1 MRNENH
7 SQICLTNSFDLSKII
22 VKGGISM
29 PDKEKEKR
37 LRAVNIAKAINSIEG
52 VPIPDETNEF
62 FRQWIDG
69 EISDDQ
75 LTEVMLSLCKRI
87 SYQRN

>member
-1 MRNENH
+1 M
-7 SQICLTNSFDLSKII
+7 LGT
-22 VKGGISM
+22 
-29 PDKEKEKR
+29 EKEKR
-37 LRAVNIAKAINSIEG
+37 QRDVKIAKAINSIEG

>member
-1 MRNENH
+1 M
-7 SQICLTNSFDLSKII
+7 
-22 VKGGISM
+22 
-29 PDKEKEKR
+29 
-37 LRAVNIAKAINSIEG
+37 RAVKVAKAINSIEG

-87 SYQRN
+87 SYKRN

>member
-1 MRNENH
+1 MSIIRD
-7 SQICLTNSFDLSKII
+7 LYDNSI
-22 VKGGISM
+22 VAYKTAKGGITM

-37 LRAVNIAKAINSIEG
+37 LRAVKIAKAINRIEG

-62 FRQWIDG
+62 FKQWIDG

-87 SYQRN
+87 

>member
-1 MRNENH
+1 
-7 SQICLTNSFDLSKII
+7 
-22 VKGGISM
+22 M
-29 PDKEKEKR
+29 PDREKEKR
-37 LRAVNIAKAINSIEG
+37 RRAVKVAKAINSIDG

>member
-1 MRNENH
+1 M
-7 SQICLTNSFDLSKII
+7 L
-22 VKGGISM
+22 
-29 PDKEKEKR
+29 DKEKEKR
-37 LRAVNIAKAINSIEG
+37 LRAVKIAKAINSIEG

-87 SYQRN
+87 SYQRNSVQYIDPSRVF

>member
-1 MRNENH
+1 MKYEA
-7 SQICLTNSFDLSKII
+7 
-22 VKGGISM
+22 
-29 PDKEKEKR
+29 KEKR
-37 LRAVNIAKAINSIEG
+37 RRAVKVAKVINSIEG
-52 VPIPDETNEF
+52 VPILDETNEF
-62 FRQWIDG
+62 FQQWIDS

>member
-1 MRNENH
+1 
-7 SQICLTNSFDLSKII
+7 
-22 VKGGISM
+22 M

-37 LRAVNIAKAINSIEG
+37 RRAVKVAKAINSIEG

-62 FRQWIDG
+62 FQQWIDS

-75 LTEVMLSLCKRI
+75 LTEVSLCKRI

>member
-1 MRNENH
+1 MKHEA
-7 SQICLTNSFDLSKII
+7 
-22 VKGGISM
+22 
-29 PDKEKEKR
+29 KEKR
-37 LRAVNIAKAINSIEG
+37 RRAVKVAKAINSIEG